1 VNIFI
6 YFARLL
12 TQRHI
17 AQFGPPLFCP
27 DLLGELTAL
36 QRSPDSLARFGGNEA
51 REIRTPEL
59 DLKDGAR
66 AGYGGEGTGKRE
78 EWVKERA
85 NGDGKGS
92 GGDRGRGRNREKER
106 YNPLDNSPMLAGL
119 ISGVG
124 GARRQRNSQ
133 SAASNTANR

>member
-1 VNIFI
+1 MNIFI

-59 DLKDGAR
+59 DLKDGQ
-66 AGYGGEGTGKRE
+66 GQDME
-78 EWVKERA
+78 
-85 NGDGKGS
+85 GKGQGKGKS
-92 GGDRGRGRNREKER
+92 G
-106 YNPLDNSPMLAGL
+106 
-119 ISGVG
+119 
-124 GARRQRNSQ
+124 
-133 SAASNTANR
+133 